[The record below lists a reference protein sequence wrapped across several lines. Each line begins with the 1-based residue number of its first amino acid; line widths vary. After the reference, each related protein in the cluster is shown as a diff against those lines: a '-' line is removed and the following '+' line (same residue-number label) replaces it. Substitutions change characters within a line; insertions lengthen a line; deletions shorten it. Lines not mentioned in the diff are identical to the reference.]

1 MADRPPM
8 DTDKEVSLTFAKG
21 LDVIEAFAGTERRLS
36 VSELAARTGLNRA
49 VTRRLVR
56 TLEMKG
62 YARADRGQYE
72 LTPHVLRLIRGFI
85 EGRSLPQIVHPILRR
100 LAEEIGEST
109 SFAMLD
115 ETEAVYVAHAFL
127 PSRFTLNRV
136 TVGSR
141 VPLLPTAV
149 GRVILAFLPAGE
161 RAALTARLAAAA
173 PAPQTPDE
181 AHRMATILADCQRL
195 GYCLSDSDYVEGV
208 ASLAVPVFDGLQHVT
223 GAISIIFPTH
233 GLDAAEIAGR
243 IAPRMQAG
251 AAELTGALP

>member
-1 MADRPPM
+1 MAEPTPD
-8 DTDKEVSLTFAKG
+8 DDKEVSLTFAKG
-21 LDVIEAFAGTERRLS
+21 LDVIEAFAGADRRLS
-36 VSELAARTGLNRA
+36 VSELAAKTGLNRA

-56 TLEMKG
+56 TLEKKG

-127 PSRFTLNRV
+127 PSRFTLNMV

-141 VPLLPTAV
+141 VPLLPTAA
-149 GRVILAFLPAGE
+149 GRVILAYLPEVE
-161 RAALTARLAAAA
+161 RAALLARLPPAAHTPRTETDAARLAG
-173 PAPQTPDE
+173 
-181 AHRMATILADCQRL
+181 ILADCRRL
-195 GYCLSDSDYVEGV
+195 GYCLSDGEYVDGV
-208 ASLAVPVFDGLQHVT
+208 ASLAVPVFDGMQRVT
-223 GAISIIFPTH
+223 GAISIIFPAH
-233 GLDAAEIAGR
+233 GHEAAEIAGR

-251 AAELTGALP
+251 AAELGGALQ